1 MTMWRYEEICCSIC
15 DWKSMHPV
23 IMSIYTQGLPTD
35 LDGRPSIKEG
45 LPTIDFLVQRC
56 PNCGYC
62 AGYLGESHPDTKTVI
77 ETAEYKEQLNN
88 RDYPSLA
95 NSFLCKAM
103 VDNATG
109 NLIGRTWSFI
119 HAAWACDDDK
129 KDDQAVLCR
138 RRAAESLE
146 ATVRAGKKIVDQYE
160 MNAVILVDMFRRSN
174 QMENAK
180 KLIKYMRNNTTD
192 KKIRLIVDY
201 ELVLVQNKDVKRR
214 TVEKALKRKIKL
226 RSDQVKPLK

>member
-1 MTMWRYEEICCSIC
+1 MWRYEEICCSIC

-23 IMSIYTQGLPTD
+23 VMGMYIHGFPPD
-35 LDGRPSIKEG
+35 LDGRPSKEEE
-45 LPTIDFLVQRC
+45 LPPIEFLVQRC

-62 AGYLGESHPDTKTVI
+62 AGYLGESHPDAKTVI

-88 RDYPSLA
+88 SDYPSLA
-95 NSFLCKAM
+95 NSFLCKTM

-109 NLIGRTWSFI
+109 NLVGRTWSFI
-119 HAAWACDDDK
+119 RAAWACDDEK

-138 RRAAESLE
+138 RLAAESLE
-146 ATVRAGKKIVDQYE
+146 ATVRAGKRIVDQYE
-160 MNAVILVDMFRRSN
+160 MNAIILVDLFRRSN

-180 KLIKYMRNNTTD
+180 KLIEYMRDNIYD

-226 RSDQVKPLK
+226 GSDQINLME

>member
-1 MTMWRYEEICCSIC
+1 MDQE
-15 DWKSMHPV
+15 D
-23 IMSIYTQGLPTD
+23 GLPD
-35 LDGRPSIKEG
+35 LDCRPPKQKPVTLG
-45 LPTIDFLVQRC
+45 LAVQRC

-62 AGYLGESHPDTKTVI
+62 AAYLGESHPEAKTVI

-88 RDYPSLA
+88 RDYPNLA

-109 NLIGRTWSFI
+109 NLVSRTCSFI
-119 HAAWACDDDK
+119 RAAWACDDDK
-129 KDDQAVLCR
+129 KNDQAVLCR
-138 RRAAESLE
+138 RLAAESLE

-160 MNAVILVDMFRRSN
+160 MNAIILVDLFRRSN
-174 QMENAK
+174 QMANAK
-180 KLIKYMRNNTTD
+180 KLIEYMRDNITD

-214 TVEKALKRKIKL
+214 TVEKALKRKM
-226 RSDQVKPLK
+226 